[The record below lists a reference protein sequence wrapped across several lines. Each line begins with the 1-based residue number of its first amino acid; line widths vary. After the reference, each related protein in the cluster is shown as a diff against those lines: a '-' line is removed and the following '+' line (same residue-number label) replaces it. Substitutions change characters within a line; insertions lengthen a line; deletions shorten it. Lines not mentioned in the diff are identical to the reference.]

1 MNRQVWFVIGGIL
14 LVLLLAAGGVTAV
27 RLLSAQ
33 NQAEQEYGSG
43 VQVFEDVMDDGSG
56 SPVTVKTI
64 VQPAAE
70 LPDESAVGGGVITRS
85 GDSSVFIGT
94 GSTSVNVVIENGE
107 PMVTTDF
114 SGPELEAVLTRDT
127 LFYRDETDLTLDFS
141 QAGERVVQQKVREV
155 ERPLTFP
162 AGGSITVWG
171 EKRGDRIVATVVV
184 FGEVQ

>member
-1 MNRQVWFVIGGIL
+1 MNRKTLFVIGGFVV
-14 LVLLLAAGGVTAV
+14 VLLLAAGGVTAV

-33 NQAEQEYGSG
+33 TQAEQEDGAG

-56 SPVTVKTI
+56 NPVTVKTI

-70 LPDESAVGGGVITRS
+70 LPDESASGAGVITRN
-85 GDSSVFIGT
+85 GDSSIFIGT

-107 PMVTTDF
+107 PTVATDF

-127 LFYRDETDLTLDFS
+127 VFYRDETDLTLDFS
-141 QAGERVVQQKVREV
+141 QSGERVIQQKVRAV

>member
-1 MNRQVWFVIGGIL
+1 MNRNMWFVIGGIVV
-14 LVLLLAAGGVTAV
+14 VLLLAAGGLTAV
-27 RLLSAQ
+27 RLLSTQA
-33 NQAEQEYGSG
+33 QAEKDYGSG

-56 SPVTVKTI
+56 NPVSVRTV

-70 LPDESAVGGGVITRS
+70 LPDESAVGGGVITRN

-94 GSTSVNVVIENGE
+94 GSTSVNVVVENGE
-107 PMVTTDF
+107 PTVTTDF

-127 LFYRDETDLTLDFS
+127 LFYQDETDLTLDFS
-141 QAGERVVQQKVREV
+141 QSGERVVQQKVREV

-162 AGGSITVWG
+162 EGGSITVWG